1 MLSIVM
7 LINRTGSMVFPFLG
21 VYMGEQLG
29 FDLKTTGMVL
39 SCFGIGAMVGS
50 FLGGWITDKIGEYP
64 VQTISLLLSVPL
76 FLLYPYFTTPVALG
90 TLLFIQSVVSEVFR
104 PANSVAITKYAKPEN
119 LTRAFSLN
127 RMAINLGFSIGPAM
141 AGVLAAIS
149 YNLLFWSNAVFVGI
163 AGIAYILFF
172 RTRYRTLRR
181 DKKAQQVLEE
191 PVVTAPVKDTFKT
204 AYFDWKFW
212 IFCILCTS
220 FSVCF
225 FQLMNTL
232 PMFYQQGVG
241 LSKQEIGLLM
251 GLNGIVV
258 VVFEMLLVHIS
269 EHRFTLGQTML
280 IGTLLCGISYGM
292 LGFEPNMM
300 ILAISM
306 SLLSLG
312 EILVLPFMSTI
323 TALRS
328 GKYNQGSYMGM
339 NGMSVS
345 IAFVISPIL
354 GSYLAAQY
362 GFSALWI
369 GTAIL
374 LILTAY
380 LFYIFIP
387 RMIPNTKTSH

>member
-29 FDLKTTGMVL
+29 FDIKTTGIVL

-64 VQTISLLLSVPL
+64 VQTFSLLLSVPL

-90 TLLFIQSVVSEVFR
+90 ILLFIQSVVSEVFR
-104 PANSVAITKYAKPEN
+104 PANSVAIAKYAKPEN

-149 YNLLFWSNAVFVGI
+149 YNLLFWSNAAFVGI
-163 AGIAYILFF
+163 AGIAYIAFF
-172 RTRYRTLRR
+172 SSRYSTLKR
-181 DKKAQQVLEE
+181 DKKLIQKSNQTIQLDA
-191 PVVTAPVKDTFKT
+191 VKDKYKT
-204 AYFDWKFW
+204 AYRDWKFW
-212 IFCILCTS
+212 IFCLFCTF

-241 LSKQEIGLLM
+241 LSKQEIGMLM

-269 EHRFTLGQTML
+269 EHKLSLAQTML
-280 IGTLLCGISYGM
+280 IGTLLCGLSYGL

-300 ILAISM
+300 VLAISM

-323 TALRS
+323 TALRA
-328 GKYNQGSYMGM
+328 GKNNQGSYMGM

-354 GSYLAAQY
+354 GSNIAALY
-362 GFSALWI
+362 GFSFLWI
-369 GTAIL
+369 ATAII
-374 LILTAY
+374 LIITAY

-387 RMIPNTKTSH
+387 RMIAIHK